1 MSPHAVDDADNAND
15 TMDRVAN
22 GAATVS
28 RTLAGRRATGILSVH
43 LTTFNCA
50 NNIHPRF
57 PLNLPTLPPDVIV
70 LGLQELAPTRIAFL
84 NLPVIESTYLKG
96 LDDISRIASKQYG
109 LEYKHVK
116 TVRIGQTAVA
126 VWTKLGESLRNVET
140 TYAGCGLFGL
150 LSNKGAAAARLTFVS
165 GITKTELPFWL

>member
-1 MSPHAVDDADNAND
+1 MSPHAAEETDNAND
-15 TMDRVAN
+15 TMDHVTN
-22 GAATVS
+22 GATTA
-28 RTLAGRRATGILSVH
+28 RTLAGSSAAGVLSVH

-57 PLNLPTLPPDVIV
+57 PVNLPALPPDVLV

-116 TVRIGQTAVA
+116 SVRIGQTAVA
-126 VWTKLGESLRNVET
+126 VWTKLGQRLRKVET
-140 TYAGCGLFGL
+140 AYAGCGLFGL

-165 GITKTELPFWL
+165 GITILELPF

>member
-1 MSPHAVDDADNAND
+1 MSPHAVEEADNAND
-15 TMDRVAN
+15 TMDHVN
-22 GAATVS
+22 GAATAS
-28 RTLAGRRATGILSVH
+28 RTLTGRRAAGVLSVH

-57 PLNLPTLPPDVIV
+57 PVSLPALPPDVLV

-96 LDDISRIASKQYG
+96 LDDIAPVASKQYG

-126 VWTKLGESLRNVET
+126 VWTKLGQKLRKVET
-140 TYAGCGLFGL
+140 AYAGCGLFGL
-150 LSNKGAAAARLTFVS
+150 LSNKGAAAIRLTFVS
-165 GITKTELPFWL
+165 GIMKLAFFFSL